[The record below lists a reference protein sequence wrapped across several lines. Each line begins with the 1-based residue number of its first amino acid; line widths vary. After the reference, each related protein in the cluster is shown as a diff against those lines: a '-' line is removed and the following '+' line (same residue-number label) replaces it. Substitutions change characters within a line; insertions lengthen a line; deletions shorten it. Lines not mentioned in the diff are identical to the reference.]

1 MIAPIFHHVV
11 PKSQQE
17 QHGAKEWET
26 IFHSFFTH
34 VFSMA
39 ARGASVRPGRFLPAV
54 FFCGAGCGA
63 TQIKDLCW
71 LVTPRTE
78 RTVRFLVEVDVST
91 VE

>member
-54 FFCGAGCGA
+54 FFLGG
-63 TQIKDLCW
+63 W
-71 LVTPRTE
+71 LWGHPNH
-78 RTVRFLVEVDVST
+78 RFLLVGNSKN
-91 VE
+91 